1 MTVEADLTT
10 LGNYMNQ
17 SVTDFLTPRSSVLT
31 GMGTLLNLAGSYYF
45 YNISPTPA
53 EADARA
59 LAADW
64 KVVGQDLYHVLTQ
77 EKQRL
82 SDSQLQLAL

>member
-1 MTVEADLTT
+1 
-10 LGNYMNQ
+10 MNQ

-45 YNISPTPA
+45 YNISSTPA

-59 LAADW
+59 LASDW
-64 KVVGQDLYHVLTQ
+64 KIVGQDFRHVLNQ

>member
-1 MTVEADLTT
+1 
-10 LGNYMNQ
+10 MNQ

-45 YNISPTPA
+45 YNISATPA
-53 EADARA
+53 EADTRA
-59 LAADW
+59 LASDW
-64 KVVGQDLYHVLTQ
+64 KIIGQDLSHVLNQ

-82 SDSQLQLAL
+82 SDNQLQLAL